1 MVSATK
7 AIVAVLPRKVSWDI
21 EIVMKRQT
29 RDLLL
34 LRKDDVQD
42 DKAIEMEITVLND
55 MLQNVETTAAL
66 CVAYEL
72 IDINRFKIL
81 HDQRS
86 ISKVLKPNAL
96 KPFQFL
102 VNRN

>member
-1 MVSATK
+1 VSAK
-7 AIVAVLPRKVSWDI
+7 KEIAAVLPKKVSWDI
-21 EIVMKRQT
+21 EIFMKRQT

-42 DKAIEMEITVLND
+42 EKSIEMEVAVLNNL
-55 MLQNVETTAAL
+55 LQSVETTAAL

-81 HDQRS
+81 HDQLS
-86 ISKVLKPNAL
+86 ISRVLKPNAL

>member
-1 MVSATK
+1 M
-7 AIVAVLPRKVSWDI
+7 AVLPKKVSWDI
-21 EIVMKRQT
+21 KKVMKRQT

-34 LRKDDVQD
+34 LRKDEVQD
-42 DKAIEMEITVLND
+42 EKSIEMEVAVLNNL
-55 MLQNVETTAAL
+55 LQKVETTAAL

-72 IDINRFKIL
+72 IDLNRFKIF
-81 HDQRS
+81 HDHLS
-86 ISKVLKPNAL
+86 VSKALKPNAI

>member
-1 MVSATK
+1 
-7 AIVAVLPRKVSWDI
+7 
-21 EIVMKRQT
+21 MKRQT

-34 LRKDDVQD
+34 LRKDEVQD
-42 DKAIEMEITVLND
+42 EKAIEMEVAVLNNL
-55 MLQNVETTAAL
+55 LQSVETTAAL

-81 HDQRS
+81 HDQLS
-86 ISKVLKPNAL
+86 ISRVLKPNGL

>member
-1 MVSATK
+1 
-7 AIVAVLPRKVSWDI
+7 
-21 EIVMKRQT
+21 MKRQT

-34 LRKDDVQD
+34 LRKDEVR
-42 DKAIEMEITVLND
+42 DKISIEMEIAVLNNL
-55 MLQNVETTAAL
+55 LQNVETTTAL

-72 IDINRFKIL
+72 IDLNRFKIFND
-81 HDQRS
+81 HPS
-86 ISKVLKPNAL
+86 VSKALKPNAI

>member
-1 MVSATK
+1 
-7 AIVAVLPRKVSWDI
+7 VAVLPKKVSWDI
-21 EIVMKRQT
+21 ELFMKRQT

-34 LRKDDVQD
+34 LRKDDVR
-42 DKAIEMEITVLND
+42 DKTSIEMEVAVLNNL
-55 MLQNVETTAAL
+55 LQNVETTAAL

-72 IDINRFKIL
+72 IDINRYKIF
-81 HDQRS
+81 HDHLS
-86 ISKVLKPNAL
+86 ISRVLKPNGL

>member
-1 MVSATK
+1 M
-7 AIVAVLPRKVSWDI
+7 AVLQKKVSWGI
-21 EIVMKRQT
+21 EIFMKRQT

-34 LRKDDVQD
+34 LRKDDVR
-42 DKAIEMEITVLND
+42 DKTSIEMEVAVLNNL
-55 MLQNVETTAAL
+55 LQNVETTAAL

-72 IDINRFKIL
+72 IDINRYKIL
-81 HDQRS
+81 HDQLS
-86 ISKVLKPNAL
+86 ISRVLKPNGL